1 MLSSRSQIFFSL
13 KPATGEAGSCVGS
26 AWRRVLAVGV
36 WRLAGIGHWSDAA
49 GAALGH
55 LAVVAGICRK
65 DWARWLCLAAVF
77 LRAVPSR
84 SLPVGLRSEEE
95 SVCDAQVRQGE
106 QEAEAGRLELQDVHR
121 PGPDPRGLWWGAGG
135 RGAPE
140 RSVGCS
146 CGVRGQGARRVSRLP
161 RRGASGRR
169 IGGGSFDVACVL
181 REVLRQVHPKLTIS
195 KRSVQILNSL
205 VQDSFEKISEEAQR
219 LVKRNKRQTL
229 TSREVQTAI
238 RLVFPGE
245 LAKHAV
251 SEGTKAVTKFS
262 NA

>member
-1 MLSSRSQIFFSL
+1 M
-13 KPATGEAGSCVGS
+13 
-26 AWRRVLAVGV
+26 
-36 WRLAGIGHWSDAA
+36 
-49 GAALGH
+49 
-55 LAVVAGICRK
+55 
-65 DWARWLCLAAVF
+65 
-77 LRAVPSR
+77 
-84 SLPVGLRSEEE
+84 
-95 SVCDAQVRQGE
+95 CDAQVRQGE

-121 PGPDPRGLWWGAGG
+121 PGPDPRGLWWGARG
-135 RGAPE
+135 RGVLYDIGPRCAARWSG
-140 RSVGCS
+140 RSVG
-146 CGVRGQGARRVSRLP
+146 RGQLWCAGTGRTARITV
-161 RRGASGRR
+161 
-169 IGGGSFDVACVL
+169 FDVACVL

>member
-1 MLSSRSQIFFSL
+1 VLGVRGGVFWQWACGASPVLVIGVTLREPRLDIWQWSQAFAEKIGRVGCAWLRFFCGPCRRARCL
-13 KPATGEAGSCVGS
+13 LAYVAR
-26 AWRRVLAVGV
+26 RRVCAMPKSVKGSKKRKQDASNFKTYIARARTRGACGGAREGAACCTILDRGVRRAGAVG
-36 WRLAGIGHWSDAA
+36 
-49 GAALGH
+49 
-55 LAVVAGICRK
+55 
-65 DWARWLCLAAVF
+65 
-77 LRAVPSR
+77 
-84 SLPVGLRSEEE
+84 
-95 SVCDAQVRQGE
+95 
-106 QEAEAGRLELQDVHR
+106 
-121 PGPDPRGLWWGAGG
+121 
-135 RGAPE
+135 
-140 RSVGCS
+140 RSVGGS
-146 CGVRGQGARRVSRLP
+146 CGVPGQGARRASRLP

>member
-1 MLSSRSQIFFSL
+1 M
-13 KPATGEAGSCVGS
+13 
-26 AWRRVLAVGV
+26 
-36 WRLAGIGHWSDAA
+36 
-49 GAALGH
+49 
-55 LAVVAGICRK
+55 
-65 DWARWLCLAAVF
+65 CLAALF
-77 LRAVPSR
+77 FCGPSR
-84 SLPVGLRSEEE
+84 RALCLL
-95 SVCDAQVRQGE
+95 AY
-106 QEAEAGRLELQDVHR
+106 
-121 PGPDPRGLWWGAGG
+121 
-135 RGAPE
+135 
-140 RSVGCS
+140 
-146 CGVRGQGARRVSRLP
+146 VSRTRVYAMP
-161 RRGASGRR
+161 KTSGKATKKRKQDASNFKTYIAR
-169 IGGGSFDVACVL
+169 
-181 REVLRQVHPKLTIS
+181 VLRQVHPKLTIS

>member
-1 MLSSRSQIFFSL
+1 M
-13 KPATGEAGSCVGS
+13 
-26 AWRRVLAVGV
+26 
-36 WRLAGIGHWSDAA
+36 
-49 GAALGH
+49 
-55 LAVVAGICRK
+55 VAGICRK

-121 PGPDPRGLWWGAGG
+121 PGPDPRGLWWGARG
-135 RGAPE
+135 RGVLYDIGPRCAARWSG
-140 RSVGCS
+140 RSVGGS
-146 CGVRGQGARRVSRLP
+146 CGVPGQGARRASRLP

>member
-1 MLSSRSQIFFSL
+1 MLGVRGGVFWQWACGASPVLVTGVTLREPRLGIWQWSQAFAETI
-13 KPATGEAGSCVGS
+13 GRVGC
-26 AWRRVLAVGV
+26 AWLRF
-36 WRLAGIGHWSDAA
+36 
-49 GAALGH
+49 
-55 LAVVAGICRK
+55 
-65 DWARWLCLAAVF
+65 F
-77 LRAVPSR
+77 LRAVASR
-84 SLPVGLRSEEE
+84 SLPVGLRSEGE
-95 SVCDAQVRQGE
+95 SVCDAQDRQGE
-106 QEAEAGRLELQDVHR
+106 QEAEAERLELQDVHR

-169 IGGGSFDVACVL
+169 IGGGCFGVACVL

>member
-1 MLSSRSQIFFSL
+1 M
-13 KPATGEAGSCVGS
+13 
-26 AWRRVLAVGV
+26 
-36 WRLAGIGHWSDAA
+36 
-49 GAALGH
+49 
-55 LAVVAGICRK
+55 VAGICRK

-121 PGPDPRGLWWGAGG
+121 PGPDPRGLWWGARG
-135 RGAPE
+135 RGVLYDIGPRCAARWSG
-140 RSVGCS
+140 RSVG
-146 CGVRGQGARRVSRLP
+146 RGQLWCAGTGRTARITVAAPGRQSRRASRLP

>member
-1 MLSSRSQIFFSL
+1 M
-13 KPATGEAGSCVGS
+13 
-26 AWRRVLAVGV
+26 
-36 WRLAGIGHWSDAA
+36 
-49 GAALGH
+49 
-55 LAVVAGICRK
+55 
-65 DWARWLCLAAVF
+65 
-77 LRAVPSR
+77 
-84 SLPVGLRSEEE
+84 
-95 SVCDAQVRQGE
+95 CDAEVGKGK
-106 QEAEAGRLELQDVHR
+106 QEAEAGHLELQDVHL

-135 RGAPE
+135 RGVLYDIGPRCAARRSG
-140 RSVGCS
+140 RSVGGS
-146 CGVRGQGARRVSRLP
+146 CGVPGQGARRVPRLP